1 MASSVSSERAF
12 SSAGITICKRCNRLD
27 SDIVEALQC
36 LKALLSQDITLRF
49 IPSVADEETYLD
61 DADMQI
67 VNQEGSASEAV
78 EGAEDWTWDEV
89 EEDHGNGN
97 DGKEDIEVT
106 A

>member
-1 MASSVSSERAF
+1 
-12 SSAGITICKRCNRLD
+12 
-27 SDIVEALQC
+27 
-36 LKALLSQDITLRF
+36 
-49 IPSVADEETYLD
+49 VADEETYLD

-89 EEDHGNGN
+89 GEDHGDGN